1 MLCPDGWQHPVARG
15 EYRLDLTGEQKAQEL
30 SGEFGLRGMREPR
43 CNFDLLIMTLFKH
56 RDSVPIGVFNVPMIG
71 R

>member
-1 MLCPDGWQHPVARG
+1 M
-15 EYRLDLTGEQKAQEL
+15 DLIREQKAKEL

-71 R
+71 G